1 MYVEFV
7 YKLIPS
13 YQIMICF
20 GITIDI
26 LGVRNQMSFYL
37 YFEFAAIVRKI
48 ILHCK
53 DFLVF
58 GIGDKLNNAML
69 NFDENWEFF
78 LMKKN

>member
-1 MYVEFV
+1 MMTLKCNIKLGPAGDRASFLFFNLYAKFFLYVEFV

-37 YFEFAAIVRKI
+37 YFESAA
-48 ILHCK
+48 
-53 DFLVF
+53 
-58 GIGDKLNNAML
+58 M
-69 NFDENWEFF
+69 
-78 LMKKN
+78 